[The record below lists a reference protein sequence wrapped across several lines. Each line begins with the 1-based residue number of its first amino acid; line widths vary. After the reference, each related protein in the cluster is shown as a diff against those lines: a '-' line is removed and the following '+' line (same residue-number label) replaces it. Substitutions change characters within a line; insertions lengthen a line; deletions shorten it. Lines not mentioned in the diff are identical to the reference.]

1 MMFTVVRTLDGGFG
15 HGDVGLDGAF
25 EARVACEKGAAIAGN
40 LMESFD
46 IGNPLVE
53 CLKEGPREQ

>member
-15 HGDVGLDGAF
+15 HGDVRLNSAF
-25 EARVACEKGAAIAGN
+25 EARIAREEGAAIAGN